1 MSANLNVNLVSS
13 NAVKDLMAQHNSTP
27 KRLIRIGRLAS
38 VRHKTV
44 CTTPVSFF
52 YRQDTHGE
60 ICVTGYGTALP
71 CASKTVDAIN

>member
-52 YRQDTHGE
+52 TDKIHMEKY
-60 ICVTGYGTALP
+60 VSLATGRRCPVQVRL
-71 CASKTVDAIN
+71 DAIN